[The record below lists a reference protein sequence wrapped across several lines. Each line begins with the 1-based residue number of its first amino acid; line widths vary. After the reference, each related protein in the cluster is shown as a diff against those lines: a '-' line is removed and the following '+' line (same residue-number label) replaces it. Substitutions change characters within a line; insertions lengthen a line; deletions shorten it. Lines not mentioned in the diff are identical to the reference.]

1 MQKGISFTDNSGY
14 KEFHLGNRKFH
25 LNKKEAVKTVSSYK
39 QDRLIF
45 FPYDL
50 VTVNDCLSVT
60 LEKAQSDTNSCLQT
74 IRKDDLNILIFAHLN
89 DDLIR
94 NKFNS

>member
-14 KEFHLGNRKFH
+14 KEFHLGNSNFH

-45 FPYDL
+45 FSL
-50 VTVNDCLSVT
+50 
-60 LEKAQSDTNSCLQT
+60 
-74 IRKDDLNILIFAHLN
+74 
-89 DDLIR
+89 
-94 NKFNS
+94 